1 MLYILL
7 FALMGLISCNDPK
20 NGKTPPQPNQK
31 DFNMT
36 LNGQDIQIF
45 RLTNANGLIADIT
58 NYGGKVVRLMVPDRN
73 GKLEDV
79 VLGFD
84 DIEGYLNA
92 KEPYFGALIGRYGNR
107 IAKGKFSL
115 NGKEYILATN
125 NGENHLHGGKKG
137 FNAVVWNARQIDE
150 QTLELDYL
158 STDGE
163 EGYPGNLQV
172 KVVYQLTNDND
183 LLITYSAST
192 DAPTVVNLTHHS
204 FFNLSGNL
212 SESIHD
218 NILTIHADEYTPV
231 DNGLIPTG
239 EIAPVEG
246 TPFDFRK
253 PNPIGKD
260 IDIDHGQLTFGRGYD
275 HNFVL
280 SGQPSDDKGMKL
292 AAAVVEPVSGRT
304 MEVWTTEPGL
314 QFYSGNFLNGQ
325 DTGKGGIAY
334 LFRSA
339 FCLETQHFP
348 DSPNQSHFPSTV
360 LLPGKTWVSKTR
372 YHFNFKGR

>member
-1 MLYILL
+1 MLYVLL
-7 FALMGLISCNDPK
+7 FALMGLMSCNDSK
-20 NGKTPPQPNQK
+20 KDNAFSERDQK
-31 DFNMT
+31 DFNMM

-45 RLTNANGLIADIT
+45 RLTNANGLSADIT

-73 GKLEDV
+73 GKSEDI

-84 DIEGYLNA
+84 NIEGYLNA

-115 NGKEYILATN
+115 NGKEYILAIN

-158 STDGE
+158 SPDGE

-172 KVVYQLTNDND
+172 KVVYQLTDEND

-204 FFNLSGNL
+204 FFNLSGLPNQN
-212 SESIHD
+212 IHD
-218 NILTIHADEYTPV
+218 HILTIYADEYTPV
-231 DNGLIPTG
+231 DEGLIPTG
-239 EIAPVEG
+239 EITPVEG

-253 PNPIGKD
+253 AKPIGKD
-260 IDIDHGQLTFGRGYD
+260 IGADHEQLTFGKGYD

-280 SGQPSDDKGMKL
+280 SGQQTDDKGMKL
-292 AAAVVEPVSGRT
+292 AAAVVEPVSGRA

-314 QFYSGNFLNGQ
+314 QFYSGNFLNQQ

-334 LFRSA
+334 PFRSA

-348 DSPNQSHFPSTV
+348 DSPNQAHFPSTV
-360 LLPGKTWVSKTR
+360 LLPGKTWMSKTR
-372 YHFNFKGR
+372 YHFSFQGK